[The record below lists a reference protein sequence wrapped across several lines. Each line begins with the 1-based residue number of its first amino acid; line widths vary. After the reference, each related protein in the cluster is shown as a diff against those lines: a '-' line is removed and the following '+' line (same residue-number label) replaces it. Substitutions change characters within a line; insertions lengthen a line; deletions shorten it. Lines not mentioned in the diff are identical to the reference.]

1 MFKKVIGY
9 GLVGLVASKF
19 TEPQGF
25 KSQEDFDFP
34 VTKSE
39 EAGGWSLENRC
50 GQEAIPYRFGIDQ
63 SRGTWSQRSDSC
75 LQGR

>member
-9 GLVGLVASKF
+9 GLVGLAASKF

-34 VTKSE
+34 VTKAEADGGAEGLVRRE
-39 EAGGWSLENRC
+39 ELLHLEDEERVDAG
-50 GQEAIPYRFGIDQ
+50 
-63 SRGTWSQRSDSC
+63 RGHR
-75 LQGR
+75 